1 MCLYISVW
9 KYTELCYCRSLP
21 LITVFEVTLRNTLLI
36 SISFDL
42 YSSNKSE
49 ILMKLFISFVYTNLY
64 SRIKLKLLG
73 SVAQS
78 IVNLPGVNLTSRFA
92 KLGVKYLEHPVCTK
106 QVHHWF
112 YKPSSF

>member
-1 MCLYISVW
+1 MLH
-9 KYTELCYCRSLP
+9 
-21 LITVFEVTLRNTLLI
+21 
-36 SISFDL
+36 
-42 YSSNKSE
+42 
-49 ILMKLFISFVYTNLY
+49 
-64 SRIKLKLLG
+64 LKLLG